1 MFKCNLNGRQTNNP
15 FNFSEYIAPN
25 TVMLYPTKLV
35 EFQDGLQLHVPD
47 PDKVKP
53 IYEAL
58 VASNPATAFPF
69 WAKIWPSSLALASF
83 LRREP
88 QWIASKHVLEIGA
101 GIGLPS
107 FSLAKDALSLVISDH
122 STEAIA
128 LMEMNIQ
135 SLGLTHARAMYLD
148 WNHFPS
154 DLFADTVLFSDINYD
169 PEQFEA
175 LLTLIQQLL
184 EKGITV
190 VVTTPERISAVAFVV
205 ELEPYVTSSVVETV
219 ETAHQTIDIRIL
231 VLSA

>member
-1 MFKCNLNGRQTNNP
+1 
-15 FNFSEYIAPN
+15 
-25 TVMLYPTKLV
+25 MLYPIKLH
-35 EFQDGLQLHVPD
+35 EFQGGLQLHVPD

-53 IYEAL
+53 TYDAL
-58 VASNPATAFPF
+58 VAINPATAFPF
-69 WAKIWPSSLALASF
+69 WAKIWPSSLALTSF

-122 STEAIA
+122 SPEAVS
-128 LMEMNIQ
+128 LMEKNIQ

-154 DLFADTVLFSDINYD
+154 NLFADTVLFSDINYD

-175 LLTLIQQLL
+175 LITLVQQLL
-184 EKGITV
+184 KKA
-190 VVTTPERISAVAFVV
+190 VTIVIATPERISAVSFALQ
-205 ELEPYVTSSVVETV
+205 LEPYVIRSMLETV
-219 ETAHQTIDIRIL
+219 DIADQPIDIRIF